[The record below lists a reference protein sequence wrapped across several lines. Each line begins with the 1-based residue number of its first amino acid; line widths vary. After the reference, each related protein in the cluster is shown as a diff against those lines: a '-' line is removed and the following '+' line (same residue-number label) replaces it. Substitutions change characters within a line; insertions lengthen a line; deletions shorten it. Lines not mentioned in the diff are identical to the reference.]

1 MTKRVKVP
9 IEAFRPLAK
18 GKRGL
23 SVRAALTGN
32 LQKLL
37 TEWVSEKRTVGD
49 SFIVEVIKE
58 EVRD

>member
-37 TEWVSEKRTVGD
+37 TEWGEREKDNWRFVHCR
-49 SFIVEVIKE
+49 SN
-58 EVRD
+58 